1 MRNNF
6 LKTYILKTSQ
16 TFFCPIY
23 RLSRTINDVD
33 VTMNVSY
40 VVFRSWCKNLQICSF
55 FSSGMLKSLNYKAF
69 SLTRPI
75 SMQVYWNKRK
85 LFPPPPPPAGFTQ
98 QKCFTAVKSC
108 ENALYIPIHNFCA
121 ANKTI
126 SERVLV
132 CNSTV
137 CFGQTSVLFTEN
149 LALILVRFPS

>member
-16 TFFCPIY
+16 TFFCPFY

-69 SLTRPI
+69 SLTQPI

-85 LFPPPPPPAGFTQ
+85 LLPPPAG
-98 QKCFTAVKSC
+98 FTAVKSC
-108 ENALYIPIHNFCA
+108 ENALYIPIYNFCA

-132 CNSTV
+132 CNSKV

-149 LALILVRFPS
+149 VALILVRFPS

>member
-6 LKTYILKTSQ
+6 SKIYILKTSQ
-16 TFFCPIY
+16 IFFCPFY

-85 LFPPPPPPAGFTQ
+85 LLPPPRGGGPFPQ
-98 QKCFTAVKSC
+98 EKCFAAVKSC
-108 ENALYIPIHNFCA
+108 ENALYIPIKNFCTA
-121 ANKTI
+121 TKTI
-126 SERVLV
+126 SERGSV
-132 CNSTV
+132 CNSKT
-137 CFGQTSVLFTEN
+137 LFRSN
-149 LALILVRFPS
+149 VYNFNRGFSCGSR

>member
-1 MRNNF
+1 M
-6 LKTYILKTSQ
+6 KTSQ
-16 TFFCPIY
+16 TFFCPFY

-40 VVFRSWCKNLQICSF
+40 IVFRSWCKNLQICSF

-69 SLTRPI
+69 SLTQPI

-85 LFPPPPPPAGFTQ
+85 GRGAFTQ
-98 QKCFTAVKSC
+98 QKCLAAVKSC
-108 ENALYIPIHNFCA
+108 ANALYILIYNICA

-132 CNSTV
+132 CNSKV

>member
-16 TFFCPIY
+16 TFFCPFY

-40 VVFRSWCKNLQICSF
+40 VVFRSWCKNLQICGC

-75 SMQVYWNKRK
+75 SMEVYWNKKK
-85 LFPPPPPPAGFTQ
+85 LLPPPPPAFTR
-98 QKCFTAVKSC
+98 QKCLAAVKSC
-108 ENALYIPIHNFCA
+108 ENALYIPIFNFCA

-132 CNSTV
+132 CNSKV

-149 LALILVRFPS
+149 VALILVRFPS

>member
-16 TFFCPIY
+16 TFFCPFY

-69 SLTRPI
+69 SLTQPI
-75 SMQVYWNKRK
+75 SMQVYCNKRK
-85 LFPPPPPPAGFTQ
+85 LLPPRPPPAGFTQ

-121 ANKTI
+121 VNKTI

-132 CNSTV
+132 CNSKV

-149 LALILVRFPS
+149 VALILVRFPS

>member
-16 TFFCPIY
+16 TFFCPFY

-55 FSSGMLKSLNYKAF
+55 FSSG
-69 SLTRPI
+69 I
-75 SMQVYWNKRK
+75 KRFHLRSQYLCK
-85 LFPPPPPPAGFTQ
+85 FIGTKESF
-98 QKCFTAVKSC
+98 CFFFTAVKSC

-132 CNSTV
+132 CNSKV
-137 CFGQTSVLFTEN
+137 CFGQTSVLFAEN